1 MNFKKGD
8 KVRILPSAVDASVPE
23 DEVGKTGII
32 TNYHSLKLILVL
44 MDKPRMENGHRFDWC
59 IESHQIEPII
69 KVGQQLLLFE
79 L

>member
-1 MNFKKGD
+1 MKFKKGD
-8 KVRILPSAVDASVPE
+8 RVRVLPSAVDVSVPE

-44 MDKPRMENGHRFDWC
+44 MDKPCMENGHRCDWC
-59 IESHQIEPII
+59 VESHHIEPMI